1 MRYWTKEKAISELRR
16 VRKDGP
22 KPYCRVDSAARRN
35 FGSWSNA
42 IIAAGVEP
50 SRRKWWR
57 DVIASQIQERVKSG
71 NSLKA
76 KDAENINLSTASRR
90 FFGSWPIALEA
101 AGVTKHKKKRGTK
114 S

>member
-35 FGSWSNA
+35 FGSRSKE
-42 IIAAGVEP
+42 IIAAGVKP
-50 SRRKWWR
+50 SRSKWWR
-57 DVIASQIQERVKSG
+57 DVIASQIHERFKSG

-76 KDAENINLSTASRR
+76 NDAENTNLSTASRR